1 MTRRHYLTR
10 IFALFGNDPF
20 DFGGVNSI
28 DTSSQ
33 SHAEGVK
40 FFCHP
45 PAIPC
50 HDVETVAKPETNE
63 ASL

>member
-1 MTRRHYLTR
+1 MRRCNYLTR
-10 IFALFGNDPF
+10 IIALFGNDPF

-33 SHAEGVK
+33 NHAESVK
-40 FFCHP
+40 FFCHSP
-45 PAIPC
+45 STPC